1 MEIVPIL
8 VIVDVQV
15 AEEGGVMVTVC
26 PYRRRRV
33 YRRTRGGGSKGRR
46 RGLPGAVP
54 GIHAR

>member
-46 RGLPGAVP
+46 RGLPGALL
-54 GIHAR
+54 ARHTQ